1 MNILKFELKRSFLSM
16 VGWTV
21 GMIACISVFMQGMFP
36 IYSDSIDQIMVMM
49 QSFPKEFLA
58 AFGFSMDM
66 FSFAGFYAFSFTYL
80 TLLGVMF
87 SCTVTLQI
95 FAREKRSHCQE
106 FLYAKPVTRQ
116 KIFMEKLA
124 AVLSLLVVSNMVLVA
139 WAGMVTVLAGEN
151 ELLGKIVLASL
162 SVFCTELLFMAF
174 VILYSVQARKVRTIS
189 GAAMAF
195 AFAGFILSA
204 LSSLIDKVEMRYIAP
219 FKYFDP
225 FQAVM
230 NGTYEIEYVI
240 TALFIFIAVMAVA
253 SMRYFNKDVRL

>member
-1 MNILKFELKRSFLSM
+1 MNIFKFELKRSFLSM
-16 VGWTV
+16 VSWTV
-21 GMIACISVFMQGMFP
+21 AMMVCISIFMQGMFP
-36 IYSDSIDQIMVMM
+36 IYNDSVDQIMIVM

-58 AFGFSMDM
+58 AFGFSKEM

-95 FAREKRSHCQE
+95 FAREKKSHSQE

-116 KIFMEKLA
+116 KMFLEKLSA
-124 AVLSLLVVSNMVLVA
+124 TIALLIVSNVFLVS
-139 WAGMVTVLAGEN
+139 WAVMVTMMAGEN
-151 ELLGKIVLASL
+151 ALVGKIVLASV

-174 VILYSVQARKVRTIS
+174 VILYSVQARRVRTIS

-204 LSSLIDKVEMRYIAP
+204 LSGLIDKVEMRYIAP

-225 FQAVM
+225 FQAVI
-230 NGTYEIEYVI
+230 NGTYEIQYVA
-240 TALFIFIAVMAVA
+240 TAAVLFILVMALA
-253 SMRYFNKDVRL
+253 ATRYFNKDVRL

>member
-1 MNILKFELKRSFLSM
+1 MNIFNFELKRSFFSM

-21 GMIACISVFMQGMFP
+21 GMLACVSVFMQGMFP
-36 IYSDSIDQIMVMM
+36 IYSDSIDQIMIVM

-58 AFGFSMDM
+58 AFGFSKEM

-95 FAREKRSHCQE
+95 FAREKRSHSQE

-116 KIFMEKLA
+116 KMFAEKLA
-124 AVLSLLVVSNMVLVA
+124 AVLVLLVVSNLVLVG
-139 WAGMVTVLAGEN
+139 WSVMVTIMAGEN
-151 ELLGKIVLASL
+151 DLVGKIALASI

-204 LSSLIDKVEMRYIAP
+204 LSTLIDKVEMRYIAP

-225 FQAVM
+225 FQAVI
-230 NGTYEIEYVI
+230 NGTYEAQYVI
-240 TALFIFIAVMAVA
+240 TAAVLFVAVMVVA
-253 SMRYFNKDVRL
+253 ARRYFNKDIRL

>member
-1 MNILKFELKRSFLSM
+1 MNIFKFELKRSFLSM

-21 GMIACISVFMQGMFP
+21 GMVVCISVFMQGMFP
-36 IYSDSIDQIMVMM
+36 IYNDSIDQIMEMM
-49 QSFPKEFLA
+49 QSFPKEFLV
-58 AFGFSMDM
+58 AFGFSTEM

-116 KIFMEKLA
+116 KIFMEKLI
-124 AVLSLLVVSNMVLVA
+124 AVLSLLIISNLVLVF
-139 WAGMVTVLAGEN
+139 WAGMVTILAGEN
-151 ELLGKIVLASL
+151 DLLGKIVLASL

-225 FQAVM
+225 YQAVM
-230 NGTYEIEYVI
+230 NGAYEIEYVM
-240 TALFIFIAVMAVA
+240 TAVVVFIAVMAVA
-253 SMRYFNKDVRL
+253 SLRYFNKDVRL

>member
-1 MNILKFELKRSFLSM
+1 MNIFKFELKRSFLSM
-16 VGWTV
+16 VGWTL
-21 GMIACISVFMQGMFP
+21 GMVACVSVFMQGMFP
-36 IYSDSIDQIMVMM
+36 IYSDSIDQIMIVM

-106 FLYAKPVTRQ
+106 FLYAKPMTRQ
-116 KIFMEKLA
+116 KIFLEKLA
-124 AVLSLLVVSNMVLVA
+124 AVLGLLVVSNVVLVA
-139 WAGMVTVLAGEN
+139 WAGMVTVLADEN
-151 ELLGKIVLASL
+151 DLLGKIVLASI

-174 VILYSVQARKVRTIS
+174 VILYTIQARKVRTIS

-204 LSSLIDKVEMRYIAP
+204 LSTLIDKVEMRYIAP

-225 FQAVM
+225 YQAVM
-230 NGTYEIEYVI
+230 NGTYEIEYVV
-240 TALFIFIAVMAVA
+240 TAIVIFVAIMAVSA
-253 SMRYFNKDVRL
+253 TRFFNKDVRL

>member
-1 MNILKFELKRSFLSM
+1 MNIFKFELKRSFLSM
-16 VGWTV
+16 VGWTL

-36 IYSDSIDQIMVMM
+36 IYSDSVDQIMIVM

-116 KIFMEKLA
+116 KMFMEKFF
-124 AVLSLLVVSNMVLVA
+124 AVLSLLVVSNVMLVA
-139 WAGMVTVLAGEN
+139 WAGVVTVLAGEN
-151 ELLGKIVLASL
+151 DLLGKIILASL

-204 LSSLIDKVEMRYIAP
+204 LSTLIDKVEMRYIAP

-240 TALFIFIAVMAVA
+240 TAVVIFAAIMVVA
-253 SMRYFNKDVRL
+253 AMRYFNKDVRL

>member
-1 MNILKFELKRSFLSM
+1 MNILKFELKRSALSM

-21 GMIACISVFMQGMFP
+21 GMLVCISVFMQGMFP

-58 AFGFSMDM
+58 AFGFSEEM

-95 FAREKRSHCQE
+95 FAREKRSHSQE
-106 FLYAKPVTRQ
+106 FLYVKPISRQ
-116 KIFMEKLA
+116 KMFLEKLA
-124 AVLSLLVVSNMVLVA
+124 ATAILLVVSNLALVA
-139 WAGMVTVLAGEN
+139 WAVAVTLMAGEN
-151 ELLGKIVLASL
+151 DLVGKVVLASL
-162 SVFCTELLFMAF
+162 SIFCTELLFMAF
-174 VILYSVQARKVRTIS
+174 VILYSVQARRVRTIS

-204 LSSLIDKVEMRYIAP
+204 LSTLIDRVEMRYIAP

-225 FQAVM
+225 FQAVI
-230 NGTYEIEYVI
+230 NGTYEVEYVA
-240 TALFIFIAVMAVA
+240 TAVIFFAAALAIAAV
-253 SMRYFNKDVRL
+253 RYFNKDVRL

>member
-1 MNILKFELKRSFLSM
+1 MNILKFELKRSYLSM
-16 VGWTV
+16 IGWTL
-21 GMIACISVFMQGMFP
+21 GMVACISVFMQGMYP
-36 IYSDSIDQIMVMM
+36 IYSDSIDQIMIVM
-49 QSFPKEFLA
+49 QSFPKQFLV

-116 KIFMEKLA
+116 KMFIEKLS
-124 AVLSLLVVSNMVLVA
+124 AVLVLLVVSNLVLVA
-139 WAGMVTVLAGEN
+139 WAAMVTIMAGEN
-151 ELLGKIVLASL
+151 DLVGKIILASL
-162 SVFCTELLFMAF
+162 SVFCTELVFMAF

-195 AFAGFILSA
+195 AFAGFILTA

-225 FQAVM
+225 YQAVI
-230 NGTYEIEYVI
+230 NGTYEGQYVI
-240 TALFIFIAVMAVA
+240 TAVVIFVAVMVVA
-253 SMRYFNKDVRL
+253 AMRYFNKDIRL

>member
-1 MNILKFELKRSFLSM
+1 M
-16 VGWTV
+16 VGWTL
-21 GMIACISVFMQGMFP
+21 GMVACISVFMQGMFP
-36 IYSDSIDQIMVMM
+36 IYNDSVDQIMIMM

-87 SCTVTLQI
+87 SCTITLQI

-106 FLYAKPVTRQ
+106 FLYVKPVTRQ
-116 KIFMEKLA
+116 TMFMEKLS
-124 AVLSLLVVSNMVLVA
+124 AVLSLLVVSNVVLVA

-151 ELLGKIVLASL
+151 DLLGKIVLASL

-174 VILYSVQARKVRTIS
+174 VIFYSVQARRIRTIS

-240 TALFIFIAVMAVA
+240 TAAIIFVTVMAIA
-253 SMRYFNKDVRL
+253 AMRYFNKDVRL

>member
-16 VGWTV
+16 VGWTL

-36 IYSDSIDQIMVMM
+36 IYNDSIDQIMIMM
-49 QSFPKEFLA
+49 ASFPKEFLA

-116 KIFMEKLA
+116 KMFTEKLL
-124 AVLSLLVVSNMVLVA
+124 AVLALLLISNALLVA
-139 WAGMVTVLAGEN
+139 WSVAVTIMAGEN
-151 ELLGKIVLASL
+151 DLVGEIALASL
-162 SVFCTELLFMAF
+162 SIFCTELLFMAF
-174 VILYSVQARKVRTIS
+174 VILYSIQARKVRTIS
-189 GAAMAF
+189 GVAMAF

-204 LSSLIDKVEMRYIAP
+204 LSSLIDKVEMRYLAP

-230 NGTYEIEYVI
+230 NGTYEIQYVI
-240 TALFIFIAVMAVA
+240 TAMVLFIAVMTVAAV
-253 SMRYFNKDVRL
+253 RYFNKDVRL

>member
-1 MNILKFELKRSFLSM
+1 MNILKFELKRSALSM

-21 GMIACISVFMQGMFP
+21 GMLVCVSVFMQGMFP
-36 IYSDSIDQIMVMM
+36 IYSDSVDQIMVMM

-58 AFGFSMDM
+58 AFGFSKEM

-116 KIFMEKLA
+116 KMFLEKLA
-124 AVLSLLVVSNMVLVA
+124 ATAILLVVSNLALVA
-139 WAGMVTVLAGEN
+139 WAVAVTMMAGEN
-151 ELLGKIVLASL
+151 DLVDKIVLASL

-174 VILYSVQARKVRTIS
+174 VILYSVQARRVRTIS

-204 LSSLIDKVEMRYIAP
+204 LSTLIDKVEMRYIAP

-225 FQAVM
+225 FQAVI
-230 NGTYEIEYVI
+230 NGTYEMEYAV
-240 TALFIFIAVMAVA
+240 TAAILFALVMAVA
-253 SMRYFNKDVRL
+253 AVRYFNKDVRL

>member
-1 MNILKFELKRSFLSM
+1 MNIFKFELKRSFLSM
-16 VGWTV
+16 VGWTL
-21 GMIACISVFMQGMFP
+21 GMVACISVFMQGMFP
-36 IYSDSIDQIMVMM
+36 IYNDSVDQIMIMM
-49 QSFPKEFLA
+49 QSFPEEFLA

-87 SCTVTLQI
+87 SCTITLQI

-106 FLYAKPVTRQ
+106 FLYVKPVTRQ
-116 KIFMEKLA
+116 TMFMEKLS
-124 AVLSLLVVSNMVLVA
+124 AVLSLLVVSNVLLVA

-151 ELLGKIVLASL
+151 DLLGKIVLASL

-174 VILYSVQARKVRTIS
+174 VIFYSVQARRIRTIS

-240 TALFIFIAVMAVA
+240 TAAIIFVTVMAIA
-253 SMRYFNKDVRL
+253 AMRYFNKDVRL

>member
-1 MNILKFELKRSFLSM
+1 M
-16 VGWTV
+16 VGWTL
-21 GMIACISVFMQGMFP
+21 GMIACVSVFMQGMFP
-36 IYSDSIDQIMVMM
+36 IYSDSIDQIMIVM

-58 AFGFSMDM
+58 AFGFSTEM

-87 SCTVTLQI
+87 STTVTLQI
-95 FAREKRSHCQE
+95 FAREKRCHCQE

-116 KIFMEKLA
+116 KMFMEKLSA
-124 AVLSLLVVSNMVLVA
+124 ALALLVVSNVVLVA
-139 WAGMVTVLAGEN
+139 WSVMVTVMAGEN
-151 ELLGKIVLASL
+151 DLVGRIVLTSI

-174 VILYSVQARKVRTIS
+174 VILYSVQARKIRTIS

-204 LSSLIDKVEMRYIAP
+204 LSTLIDKVEMRYIAP

-225 FQAVM
+225 FQAVI
-230 NGTYEIEYVI
+230 NGTYEIQYVI
-240 TALFIFIAVMAVA
+240 TAAVLFVAVMAVA
-253 SMRYFNKDVRL
+253 AMRYFNKDVRL

>member
-1 MNILKFELKRSFLSM
+1 MNVFKFELKRSFLSM

-21 GMIACISVFMQGMFP
+21 GMVACVSVFMQGMFP
-36 IYSDSIDQIMVMM
+36 IYSDSIDQIMILI

-58 AFGFSMDM
+58 AFGFSTDM

-95 FAREKRSHCQE
+95 FAREKRGHCQE
-106 FLYAKPVTRQ
+106 FLYAKPMTRQ
-116 KIFMEKLA
+116 KIFLEKLA
-124 AVLSLLVVSNMVLVA
+124 AVLSLLVVSNVVLVA
-139 WAGMVTVLAGEN
+139 WAGLVTVLADEN
-151 ELLGKIVLASL
+151 ELLGKIVLASF
-162 SVFCTELLFMAF
+162 SIFCTELLFMAF
-174 VILYSVQARKVRTIS
+174 VILYSIQARKVRTIS

-230 NGTYEIEYVI
+230 NGTYEMEYVI
-240 TALFIFIAVMAVA
+240 TAIVIFVAVMAVA
-253 SMRYFNKDVRL
+253 ATRFFNKDVRL

>member
-1 MNILKFELKRSFLSM
+1 M
-16 VGWTV
+16 VGWTL
-21 GMIACISVFMQGMFP
+21 GMVACVSVFMQGMFP
-36 IYSDSIDQIMVMM
+36 IYNDSIDQIMIVM

-116 KIFMEKLA
+116 KMFMEKLG
-124 AVLSLLVVSNMVLVA
+124 AVLCLLVVSNGLLVA
-139 WAGMVTVLAGEN
+139 WSVAVTVLAGEN
-151 ELLGKIVLASL
+151 ELVGKIVLASL
-162 SVFCTELLFMAF
+162 SVFFTELLFMAF

-225 FQAVM
+225 FQAVI

-240 TALFIFIAVMAVA
+240 TAVVLFVAVLAVA
-253 SMRYFNKDVRL
+253 AMRFFKQDVRL

>member
-16 VGWTV
+16 VGWTL
-21 GMIACISVFMQGMFP
+21 GMVACISVFMQGMYP
-36 IYSDSIDQIMVMM
+36 IYSDSIDQIMIVM
-49 QSFPKEFLA
+49 QSFPKQFLA

-116 KIFMEKLA
+116 KMFVEKLS
-124 AVLSLLVVSNMVLVA
+124 AVLVLLIASNVVLVA
-139 WAGMVTVLAGEN
+139 WAAMVTALAGEN
-151 ELLGKIVLASL
+151 DLIGKIILASL

-230 NGTYEIEYVI
+230 NGTYESQYVI
-240 TALFIFIAVMAVA
+240 TAVVIFVAAMAVA
-253 SMRYFNKDVRL
+253 AMRYFNKDVRL

>member
-1 MNILKFELKRSFLSM
+1 MNIFKFELKRSFLSM
-16 VGWTV
+16 IGWTI
-21 GMIACISVFMQGMFP
+21 GMIVCISVFMQGMFP

-58 AFGFSMDM
+58 AFGFSMEM

-80 TLLGVMF
+80 TLIGVMY

-106 FLYAKPVTRQ
+106 FLYAKPMTRQ
-116 KIFMEKLA
+116 KIFMEKLSA
-124 AVLSLLVVSNMVLVA
+124 TLCLLLISNVLLVA
-139 WAGMVTVLAGEN
+139 WSVTVTVLAGEN
-151 ELLGKIVLASL
+151 DLVGKIILASL

-174 VILYSVQARKVRTIS
+174 AILYSVQARKVRTIS
-189 GAAMAF
+189 GTAMAF

-204 LSSLIDKVEMRYIAP
+204 LSTLIDKVEMRYIAP

-230 NGTYEIEYVI
+230 NGTYEIQYVV
-240 TALFIFIAVMAVA
+240 TAVVLFVVIMAIA

>member
-1 MNILKFELKRSFLSM
+1 MNIFKFELKRSFPST
-16 VGWTV
+16 VGWTIGV
-21 GMIACISVFMQGMFP
+21 LACISVFMQGMFP
-36 IYSDSIDQIMVMM
+36 IYSDSIDQIIIVM

-87 SCTVTLQI
+87 ASTITLQI
-95 FAREKRSHCQE
+95 FAREKRCHCQE
-106 FLYAKPVTRQ
+106 FLYAKPVSRQ
-116 KIFMEKLA
+116 RMFGEKLA
-124 AVLSLLVVSNMVLVA
+124 AALCLLLISNVVMVA
-139 WAGMVTVLAGEN
+139 WAVAVTVMAGEN
-151 ELLGKIVLASL
+151 DLVGKIALASI

-174 VILYSVQARKVRTIS
+174 VILYTVQARRVRTIS

-195 AFAGFILSA
+195 AFGGFILSA

-225 FQAVM
+225 FQAVI
-230 NGTYEIEYVI
+230 NGTYEAQYVA
-240 TALFIFIAVMAVA
+240 TAAVLFIAAMVAA

>member
-1 MNILKFELKRSFLSM
+1 MNIFKFELKRSFLAM
-16 VGWTV
+16 VGWTL
-21 GMIACISVFMQGMFP
+21 GMVICISVFMQGMFP
-36 IYSDSIDQIMVMM
+36 IYSDSIDQIMIMM

-116 KIFMEKLA
+116 KMFLEKLG
-124 AVLSLLVVSNMVLVA
+124 AVLSLLIVSNVLIVA
-139 WAGMVTVLAGEN
+139 WSITVTVLAGEN
-151 ELLGKIVLASL
+151 DLIGKIALASL

-174 VILYSVQARKVRTIS
+174 VIFYSVQARKVRTIS

-204 LSSLIDKVEMRYIAP
+204 LSTLIDKVEMRYIAP

-225 FQAVM
+225 FQAVV
-230 NGTYEIEYVI
+230 NGTYEIQYVL
-240 TALFIFIAVMAVA
+240 TAMAVFIIVMAVA
-253 SMRYFNKDVRL
+253 ATRYFNKDVRL

>member
-1 MNILKFELKRSFLSM
+1 MI
-16 VGWTV
+16 GWTV
-21 GMIACISVFMQGMFP
+21 GMVACVSVFMQGMYP
-36 IYSDSIDQIMVMM
+36 IYSDSIDQIMIVME
-49 QSFPKEFLA
+49 SFPKEFLA

-87 SCTVTLQI
+87 SCTVSLQI

-106 FLYAKPVTRQ
+106 FLYAKPMTRQ
-116 KIFMEKLA
+116 KIFLEKLA
-124 AVLSLLVVSNMVLVA
+124 AVLCLLVASNVVLVA

-151 ELLGKIVLASL
+151 DLLGKIVLASL

-204 LSSLIDKVEMRYIAP
+204 LSTLIDKVEMRYIAP

-225 FQAVM
+225 YQAVM

-240 TALFIFIAVMAVA
+240 TAIVIFAAVMAVA
-253 SMRYFNKDVRL
+253 ATRFFNKDVRL

>member
-1 MNILKFELKRSFLSM
+1 M
-16 VGWTV
+16 VGWTL

-36 IYSDSIDQIMVMM
+36 IYEDSIDQIMIMM

-95 FAREKRSHCQE
+95 FAREKRNHCQE

-116 KIFMEKLA
+116 KMFMEKLA
-124 AVLSLLVVSNMVLVA
+124 SVLSLLIGSNVVLVA
-139 WAGMVTVLAGEN
+139 WAVMVTILAGEN
-151 ELLGKIVLASL
+151 DLIGKIVLASL

-240 TALFIFIAVMAVA
+240 TATVLFVAILAVA
-253 SMRYFNKDVRL
+253 SVRYFNKDVRL

>member
-1 MNILKFELKRSFLSM
+1 MNIFKFELKRSFLSM
-16 VGWTV
+16 VGWTL
-21 GMIACISVFMQGMFP
+21 GILACISVFMQGMYP
-36 IYSDSIDQIMVMM
+36 IYSDSIDQIMIVM

-95 FAREKRSHCQE
+95 FAREKRSRCQE

-116 KIFMEKLA
+116 KMFMEKLA
-124 AVLSLLVVSNMVLVA
+124 AVLSLLLVSNGIMVG
-139 WAGMVTVLAGEN
+139 WAAAVTVLAGEN
-151 ELLGKIVLASL
+151 DLVGKIILASL

-174 VILYSVQARKVRTIS
+174 AILYSVQARKIRTIS

-230 NGTYEIEYVI
+230 NGTYESQYAA
-240 TALFIFIAVMAVA
+240 TAAVLFAVVLAVSA
-253 SMRYFNKDVRL
+253 TRYFNKDVRL

>member
-1 MNILKFELKRSFLSM
+1 MNILKFELKRSAGSM
-16 VGWTV
+16 AGWTAA
-21 GMIACISVFMQGMFP
+21 MIATVAIFMLGMFP
-36 IYSDSIDQIMVMM
+36 IYKDSIDQIMIVME
-49 QSFPKEFLA
+49 SFPKEFLA
-58 AFGFSMDM
+58 AFGFSKDM

-80 TLLGVMF
+80 TLVGVMF

-116 KIFMEKLA
+116 RMFMEKLA
-124 AVLSLLVVSNMVLVA
+124 AVLCLILVSNALLVA
-139 WAGMVTVLAGEN
+139 WSVAVTVMSGEN
-151 ELLGKIVLASL
+151 ELVGKIVLASV
-162 SVFCTELLFMAF
+162 SVLCTELLFMGF
-174 VILYSVQARKVRTIS
+174 VILYSVQARRVRTIS

-225 FQAVM
+225 FQAVI
-230 NGTYEIEYVI
+230 NGTYEIEYVA
-240 TALFIFIAVMAVA
+240 TAAALFVA
-253 SMRYFNKDVRL
+253 AMVVAYIRYINKDVRL